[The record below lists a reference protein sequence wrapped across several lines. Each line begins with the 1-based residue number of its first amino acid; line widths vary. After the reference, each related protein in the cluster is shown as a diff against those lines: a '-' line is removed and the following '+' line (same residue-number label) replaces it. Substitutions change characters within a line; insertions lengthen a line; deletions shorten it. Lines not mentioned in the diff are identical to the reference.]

1 MAVTADTWEELPGD
15 DGRRA
20 RVLAALALSL
30 ACHALVLAGMR
41 GWRVA
46 DPPPARLLVV
56 TMAAGGGAPSKA
68 RGSMRFLIWPR
79 RFMREV
85 VSWPMKQPLW
95 KSMPCSRSKLAS
107 MG

>member
-56 TMAAGGGAPSKA
+56 TMAAGGGAPSGPGAAGAASAAAVSAAAAPGAPAYASAA
-68 RGSMRFLIWPR
+68 RAGRFAER
-79 RFMREV
+79 
-85 VSWPMKQPLW
+85 
-95 KSMPCSRSKLAS
+95 
-107 MG
+107 G